1 MKLDGANLE
10 LVEIEGEL
18 ALLVRLGRGQG
29 EPISVLEAARRKYVM
44 KPPKEDFVPAFL
56 AAMTVNQPG
65 ARCRA
70 VALFD
75 AYDAWCQRAGVVG
88 LSRRWFGAAMKAR
101 GFRKIHSN
109 GIWWLDLGL
118 IEMRQGVMH

>member
-1 MKLDGANLE
+1 MKVDAANLE
-10 LVEIEGEL
+10 LVEIDGEL
-18 ALLVRLGRGQG
+18 VLLVRLGRGQD
-29 EPISVLEAARRKYVM
+29 EPISILEAARRKYTM
-44 KPPKEDFVPAFL
+44 KPPREDFVPAFL

-75 AYDAWCQRAGVVG
+75 AYDAWCQRAGAVG
-88 LSRRWFGAAMKAR
+88 LSRRWFSAAMKAR

-109 GIWWLDLGL
+109 GMWWLDLAV
-118 IEMRQGVMH
+118 IESKQGVML